1 MSKPHLILWGGSW
14 EPLDRPLTLEDID
27 SHAKVYY
34 YFLKKALLQH
44 FSISNIENFEAI
56 ETVPDLIRNNTV
68 GVLSTFQGGFGQLYK
83 RMPSLYKT
91 ISFLLKDKKFSI
103 IDEVPLRVTN
113 EDHLFTV
120 IPAGKSLKGF
130 IKSLLN
136 PAHVHELGWCADPH
150 HCYPQNNDKFTI
162 FVDHAHY
169 AGSDYTTVILNA
181 CRALNEKYDFRVL
194 IQTNN
199 GVEDLE
205 ISKLWHNEQYV
216 RANKIPW
223 PEMMEA
229 YRKTDLFCL
238 THIESAG
245 LSSIEAAM
253 CGARLLIPKLNGVSF
268 INRALIHDRMDVL
281 MPKCNVADVKKAISD
296 SIKKGIDRKAN
307 HAQLSVKN
315 NWSVAAKNIA
325 KALIG

>member
-1 MSKPHLILWGGSW
+1 
-14 EPLDRPLTLEDID
+14 
-27 SHAKVYY
+27 
-34 YFLKKALLQH
+34 
-44 FSISNIENFEAI
+44 
-56 ETVPDLIRNNTV
+56 
-68 GVLSTFQGGFGQLYK
+68 
-83 RMPSLYKT
+83 
-91 ISFLLKDKKFSI
+91 
-103 IDEVPLRVTN
+103 
-113 EDHLFTV
+113 
-120 IPAGKSLKGF
+120 
-130 IKSLLN
+130 
-136 PAHVHELGWCADPH
+136 
-150 HCYPQNNDKFTI
+150 
-162 FVDHAHY
+162 
-169 AGSDYTTVILNA
+169 
-181 CRALNEKYDFRVL
+181 
-194 IQTNN
+194 
-199 GVEDLE
+199 LE